1 MKVKEIMTCDVK
13 CCGLDTNLAAAA
25 TIMWER
31 DCGSVPVADNQGRV
45 VGLIT
50 DRDICIAAATRSRAE
65 WDIRVRDVIS
75 KNLYTCAPT
84 DDVHY
89 ALAVMKKQKVRRL
102 PVIGQDGRLAGVVS
116 MNDIVLRA
124 MTGKGTELSAEDVVG
139 TMKSICAHSAT
150 RVAMSA

>member
-1 MKVKEIMTCDVK
+1 MNVKEIMTSDVK
-13 CCGLDTNLAAAA
+13 WCGLDTNLAAAA

-31 DCGSVPVADNQGRV
+31 DCGSVPVTDSQGRV

-75 KNLYTCAPT
+75 RNLYACAPT
-84 DDVHY
+84 DDIHV
-89 ALAVMKKQKVRRL
+89 ALAVMKRHKVRRL
-102 PVIGQDGRLAGVVS
+102 PVIGQDGRLAGIVSINDVV
-116 MNDIVLRA
+116 LHA
-124 MTGKGTELSAEDVVG
+124 TAGKGTELSAEDVVA